1 MDRYDWRVIKST
13 PLFGAMSEEA
23 ARSIIGEHGAR
34 AYSKGTVLFH
44 QGDEA
49 SAFYLIL
56 SGWVKISRI
65 TSEGEEAVCGIFT
78 KGETFA
84 EFAMLLG
91 GRYPAGAEVIAP
103 SRLLKI
109 DGKLLRRKIQ
119 ESPELALSMLAS
131 ASRHLKL
138 LVEQIEQI
146 KLRSA
151 PRRIAEFLVGLS
163 AGQGV
168 GSCTLNLPYEKA
180 LIASRLGM
188 QPESFSRAL
197 KRLKSIGVEV
207 RGDDVTIANVAAL
220 AAYVETGDEPGL

>member
-1 MDRYDWRVIKST
+1 VDQYDWRIIKST
-13 PLFGAMSEEA
+13 PLFGAMSEQA
-23 ARSIIGEHGAR
+23 ARTIIGDHGPR
-34 AYSKGTVLFH
+34 VYSKGTALFQ
-44 QGDEA
+44 QGEEA
-49 SAFYLIL
+49 IAFYLIL

-91 GRYPAGAEVIAP
+91 GRYPASAEVIAP

-109 DGKLLRRKIQ
+109 DNNRLRKKIQ

-131 ASRHLKL
+131 ASRHMKL

-151 PRRIAEFLVGLS
+151 PRRIAEFLIGLS
-163 AGQGV
+163 AGQGT
-168 GSCTLNLPYEKA
+168 GRCTLNLPYEKA

-197 KRLKSIGVEV
+197 KRLKPIGVEV
-207 RGDDVTIANVAAL
+207 RGEDVTIASIEAL
-220 AAYVETGDEPGL
+220 AAYVETGDDPSR

>member
-1 MDRYDWRVIKST
+1 MDQYDWRIIKST

-23 ARSIIGEHGAR
+23 ARRIIGEHGPR
-34 AYSKGTVLFH
+34 AYPKGTALFH
-44 QGDEA
+44 QGEEA
-49 SAFYLIL
+49 TAFYLIV

-91 GRYPAGAEVIAP
+91 GRYPASAEVIAP

-109 DGKLLRRKIQ
+109 DGRVFRKKIQ

-131 ASRHLKL
+131 ASHHLKL

-151 PRRIAEFLVGLS
+151 PQRIAEFLIGLP
-163 AGQGV
+163 GR
-168 GSCTLNLPYEKA
+168 KA
-180 LIASRLGM
+180 
-188 QPESFSRAL
+188 E
-197 KRLKSIGVEV
+197 
-207 RGDDVTIANVAAL
+207 AAH
-220 AAYVETGDEPGL
+220 